1 MTLEQMRYFITS
13 AQEGSF
19 SAAAQRLYVSQS
31 SVSRGVSSL
40 EQELGCELFLRE
52 KYSLRLTPA
61 GETLFDMGQELLQQT
76 VRIRDSMAQFSARR
90 SVTIACALGYL
101 PEFYDR
107 MRIFQSRYPDTEIRI
122 RQTEQ
127 RLAAQQVL
135 SGEADLAVSF
145 SYVFPNDP
153 GLESVTLA
161 QGEFRVLVSVD
172 HPFAS
177 RSFINQDEITKHP
190 EFLGENPYLDGSQ
203 TTMDSRDVQSNILKI
218 KTGKGM
224 IILPEHA
231 AAEFGS
237 GCACIPVRGPH
248 RTYQVLMCRRK
259 NNTSP
264 ALQSLFSFFRERLPG

>member
-1 MTLEQMRYFITS
+1 MTLEQMRYFVTS

-19 SAAAQRLYVSQS
+19 SAAGQRLYVSQS

-40 EQELGCELFLRE
+40 EQELGCELFFRE
-52 KYSLRLTPA
+52 KYNLRLTPA
-61 GETLFDMGQELLQQT
+61 GEALFGMGLDLLQQT
-76 VRIRDSMAQFSARR
+76 VQIRDTMAQFCAKRY
-90 SVTIACALGYL
+90 VTIACALGYL

-107 MRIFQSRYPDTEIRI
+107 MRIFQNRYPDTEIRI

-153 GLESVTLA
+153 GLESVVLA

-190 EFLGENPYLDGSQ
+190 EFLGENPYLDGSKA
-203 TTMDSRDVQSNILKI
+203 TMDSRDVQSNILKI

-237 GCACIPVRGPH
+237 GCACIPVCGPH

-259 NNTSP
+259 SNTSP
-264 ALQSLFSFFRERLPG
+264 ALQALFSFFREAPAN